1 MPGNGVC
8 KPSRNTCWNVVK
20 SEFTH
25 DKARSLPTRT
35 TCGGDTPGLFV
46 HQTQLFVRWRR
57 RALASYR
64 VRRVPD
70 IAGAAEDCVCIHCLS
85 VQWLLHV
92 RAVAGSQK
100 TEASV
105 MSRITWPEGKILSQN
120 PRSRLLFRQ
129 DLYKYVNYW
138 PVGVQDGRWLG
149 QESLVLYAK
158 MRHQAVMEGSSPSQ
172 WSSWHWCNEGG
183 SLTVATADKACGR
196 HGQHQSSWH
205 AVSLLPET
213 RDLLHRSAFCFAHK
227 APAQFSSV
235 IFSWSPDRTIGGQQT
250 WLQAGSCEL
259 YSHHRVSTFQPCTC
273 PVVT

>member
-8 KPSRNTCWNVVK
+8 KLSRNTCWNVVK

-35 TCGGDTPGLFV
+35 TGGGDTPGLFV

-92 RAVAGSQK
+92 RAVAGSHR

-120 PRSRLLFRQ
+120 PKPRLLFRQ

-149 QESLVLYAK
+149 QESLVLYVK
-158 MRHQAVMEGSSPSQ
+158 MRHQAVMEGSSPPSNGPHGIRVMKVEPHSGHSRQ
-172 WSSWHWCNEGG
+172 SMRQAWTASVI
-183 SLTVATADKACGR
+183 LTCSFFT
-196 HGQHQSSWH
+196 S
-205 AVSLLPET
+205 
-213 RDLLHRSAFCFAHK
+213 RDQGPLTQVCFLLHS
-227 APAQFSSV
+227 Q
-235 IFSWSPDRTIGGQQT
+235 SPG
-250 WLQAGSCEL
+250 A
-259 YSHHRVSTFQPCTC
+259 V
-273 PVVT
+273 